1 MGGPRRTDT
10 QGHHP
15 AVVRYGLEGG
25 HLNSLLSCLNVDTMN
40 RNLGSMLIIVDAIQ
54 VVAK

>member
-1 MGGPRRTDT
+1 VDRGGSIPKAIT
-10 QGHHP
+10 
-15 AVVRYGLEGG
+15 